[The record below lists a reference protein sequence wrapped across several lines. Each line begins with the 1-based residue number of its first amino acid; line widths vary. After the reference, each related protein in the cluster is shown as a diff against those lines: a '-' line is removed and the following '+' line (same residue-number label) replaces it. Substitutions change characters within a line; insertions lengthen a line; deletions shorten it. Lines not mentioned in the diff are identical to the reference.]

1 MNSFNE
7 RGGAA
12 LKEELEAELSGRAGR
27 RWKLQAAELIKQKPE
42 KIEIY
47 LQQQVYSRV

>member
-1 MNSFNE
+1 MNLFNE

-12 LKEELEAELSGRAGR
+12 LKEELGAEPNGRASQ
-27 RWKLQAAELIKQKPE
+27 RWKLRAAELIKQKPE

-47 LQQQVYSRV
+47 QHSN